1 MLLMCSYF
9 SPLLKSITNRS
20 EVDYAMIDKD
30 LEERENFI
38 ASLESRFLF
47 LAADARSTLRLS
59 NVGFM
64 HEIYIDEDVVRFS
77 SFVMKSF
84 YLVGIFF
91 PLKACNI
98 AKITIQ
104 FCANLF
110 QNRHGNSFALAHL
123 RYRAATDSDLVCQI
137 GFVHIFVD

>member
-64 HEIYIDEDVVRFS
+64 LEIYID
-77 SFVMKSF
+77 
-84 YLVGIFF
+84 
-91 PLKACNI
+91 
-98 AKITIQ
+98 
-104 FCANLF
+104 
-110 QNRHGNSFALAHL
+110 
-123 RYRAATDSDLVCQI
+123 
-137 GFVHIFVD
+137 